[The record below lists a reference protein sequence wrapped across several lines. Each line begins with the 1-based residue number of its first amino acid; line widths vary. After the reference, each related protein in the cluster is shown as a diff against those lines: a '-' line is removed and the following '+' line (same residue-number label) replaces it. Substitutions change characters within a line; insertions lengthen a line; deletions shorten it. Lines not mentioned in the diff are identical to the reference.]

1 MSMREPATAA
11 VGSGGR
17 AASAAVAAAVFLVG
31 AIGYLARATDLFQAV
46 PGDLGDARFNAVV
59 MEHGHLWL
67 TGRVASL
74 WDIGF
79 FHPYPHVLGLSDTH
93 LGTVAV
99 YSAFR
104 TLGLSREVSLDLWY
118 VAGFGLDFL
127 AAFHVLRRFAF
138 SPAAAAIGA
147 FVFTF
152 GLPGLAQEND
162 LQLTWRFAVPLAFLA
177 LVRAY
182 EERRPALLLVVL
194 AWTVVEFFCA
204 IYLGIFLVYL
214 LLATVAAFALIDR
227 AGLVEGVREGARAA
241 RDGRWGL
248 GVAASV
254 ALLVPLLWLL
264 AHHAWASMFYG
275 VRRPAW
281 EITSMLPRPGSH
293 FFAGD
298 YRWSE
303 TLAGLLRGIAA
314 EHEHRLFLGFG
325 VLALAAVGLAL
336 LGGRGEERTRRVG
349 RIAAVALA
357 LLVAFTLSIAD
368 HSLYQLVLRLPGINA
383 IRSVTRIIVILQ
395 WPVAILVAFA
405 VDRAVARVGGAGSAR
420 GAAAG
425 LIALVAVAF
434 EPATHVVLNTPI
446 AVWRDRIE
454 ALRGRLGA
462 PIEPGTVLWVRSV
475 TGIRDGELEYA
486 LDAMILAQDLG
497 VKTVNGYSGWL
508 PIGLTDQ
515 FRCGSPDMPA
525 ERWAK
530 FAGISIE
537 RARERLAGVRIVD
550 VVPCATAEG
559 VSGTRNP

>member
-1 MSMREPATAA
+1 M
-11 VGSGGR
+11 
-17 AASAAVAAAVFLVG
+17 
-31 AIGYLARATDLFQAV
+31 
-46 PGDLGDARFNAVV
+46 
-59 MEHGHLWL
+59 
-67 TGRVASL
+67 
-74 WDIGF
+74 
-79 FHPYPHVLGLSDTH
+79 
-93 LGTVAV
+93 
-99 YSAFR
+99 
-104 TLGLSREVSLDLWY
+104 
-118 VAGFGLDFL
+118 
-127 AAFHVLRRFAF
+127 
-138 SPAAAAIGA
+138 
-147 FVFTF
+147 
-152 GLPGLAQEND
+152 
-162 LQLTWRFAVPLAFLA
+162 
-177 LVRAY
+177 
-182 EERRPALLLVVL
+182 
-194 AWTVVEFFCA
+194 
-204 IYLGIFLVYL
+204 
-214 LLATVAAFALIDR
+214 
-227 AGLVEGVREGARAA
+227 
-241 RDGRWGL
+241 
-248 GVAASV
+248 
-254 ALLVPLLWLL
+254 
-264 AHHAWASMFYG
+264 
-275 VRRPAW
+275 
-281 EITSMLPRPGSH
+281 
-293 FFAGD
+293 
-298 YRWSE
+298 
-303 TLAGLLRGIAA
+303 
-314 EHEHRLFLGFG
+314 
-325 VLALAAVGLAL
+325 
-336 LGGRGEERTRRVG
+336 
-349 RIAAVALA
+349 ALA